1 MENNKRRI
9 ASLAL
14 FRNLYNEGRSDI
26 MTILSEFV
34 KYIICSK
41 RLTSF
46 TPTQIR
52 NELKSEYE
60 FHIPEYVVETVLKKF
75 CRKDNSRYC
84 PNESILSQKV
94 TKQEIDK
101 IEESHVT
108 IISKLIS
115 FIEEKT
121 SKQLSD
127 KEKEI
132 LIQSLCGFLI
142 DESNVEYSEYIS
154 SFIIEIQKDTELSQ
168 LLRTIKEGVVLY
180 TGIQYN
186 DNINEIGSW
195 KDDFTIYVEQEILFH
210 MAGYNGV
217 LYQNLFQDFW
227 NLIGEINQKAR
238 KQLIKVKYFDAVK
251 IEIDRF
257 FTCAER
263 IVEGKD
269 TLDCSNIAMSTIVQG
284 CESKSD
290 VVSKKC
296 AFFDLLKNCR
306 IEEEDGDSYF
316 RKNSAYNIYYEDNLN
331 HLSNDFPDRNV
342 DWSLRLLNYIS
353 MIRKGVMSGFEKSKC
368 ILLTGNST
376 TISIANHNLIKQNGN
391 VPLAITLDY
400 LTNKLWF
407 KLNKGFGNN
416 VYPKTFDIVTKA
428 QIVLS
433 SQIAGSVSQEFEKI
447 KKEISNNEK
456 PESILIAELAE
467 LKTRVKKPE
476 DIKEESLDEILDT
489 ISCADTEKYLRER
502 DMERKEAME
511 QKEAKIRI
519 ESEKR
524 RLEQE
529 KVENEKKAMEIINKQ
544 NDENTFLKERL
555 VKQLDEKIVEIK
567 ENIKKADSKVEKHIK
582 RIRWIPWFVII
593 VFVFIILWG
602 TYKYGWD
609 KMEFVTWLIPV
620 IVMSIPYFVFAI
632 GGKSFDPRKYIEVK
646 CKNKYKQR
654 IYKEYHIDMNKLTI
668 LEEEK
673 KQLFN

>member
-34 KYIICSK
+34 KYIIYSK

-195 KDDFTIYVEQEILFH
+195 KDDFTIYVEREILFH

-227 NLIGEINQKAR
+227 NLIGEINQKAH

-296 AFFDLLKNCR
+296 AFFDLLKNNR
-306 IEEEDGDSYF
+306 IDEEDGDSYF
-316 RKNSAYNIYYEDNLN
+316 KKNSAYNIYYEENLN
-331 HLSNDFPDRNV
+331 HLSNDFPERNI
-342 DWSLRLLNYIS
+342 DWSLKLLNYIS
-353 MIRKGVMSGFEKSKC
+353 MIRKGVMSGFEKSRC

-400 LTNKLWF
+400 ITNKLWF

-447 KKEISNNEK
+447 KKEISSNEK
-456 PESILIAELAE
+456 PESIIIAELAE

-511 QKEAKIRI
+511 QKEAKVKI
-519 ESEKR
+519 ESEKL

-529 KVENEKKAMEIINKQ
+529 KEENERKNQEIIKKQ

-555 VKQLDEKIVEIK
+555 LKQLDEQIIEIK
-567 ENIKKADSKVEKHIK
+567 ENKEKADAKVEKHIK
-582 RIRWIPWFVII
+582 GIKWIPWSIVIGFV
-593 VFVFIILWG
+593 VLMLFC

-609 KMEFVTWLIPV
+609 KMEFIAWV
-620 IVMSIPYFVFAI
+620 ISGLVSSIPYLFFAI
-632 GGKSFDPRKYIEVK
+632 VGKSINPQKIIEVK
-646 CKNKYKQR
+646 CKNKYRHR
-654 IYKEYHIDMNKLTI
+654 IYKEYHVDLSKLRS

-673 KQLFN
+673 NNL